1 MPSMAPIQNS
11 KSGLMGGIAHFPA
24 PEHKETI
31 APLVLSEA
39 KAAALVNLAPRTLQ
53 AKRLDGTGPAF
64 VQLTRRRI
72 GYSLEALR
80 AWVAAQSVASTAE
93 ASVKME
99 GAA

>member
-1 MPSMAPIQNS
+1 MPSMAPVQND
-11 KSGLMGGIAHFPA
+11 KSGLMGSVTHFPT

-31 APLVLSEA
+31 APLVVSEA

-64 VQLTRRRI
+64 VQLTGRRI
-72 GYSLEALR
+72 GYSVEALR
-80 AWVAAQSVASTAE
+80 AWVAEKSVVSTAE
-93 ASVKME
+93 SSVRFG

>member
-1 MPSMAPIQNS
+1 MLSMAPTQNNN
-11 KSGLMGGIAHFPA
+11 SGLMGGIAHFPA

-80 AWVAAQSVASTAE
+80 AWVAAQSVKSTAE

>member
-1 MPSMAPIQNS
+1 MPSMAPTQNNN
-11 KSGLMGGIAHFPA
+11 SGLMGGIAHFPA

-31 APLVLSEA
+31 AP
-39 KAAALVNLAPRTLQ
+39 AAALVNLAPRTLQ

-80 AWVAAQSVASTAE
+80 AWVAAQSVKSTAE